1 MWFAHSMCVFY
12 SRLHINF
19 DIKSSVTAC
28 STVEQSALFYLCYFL
43 LSFFV
48 GEAAFFFTY
57 GTPPHYIW
65 LKIRHYRCICCYCSC
80 VWDCSYPPSEQGI
93 LGSQLYTFHQTYS
106 FTLFCISLS
115 SVPCEMKRISILK
128 QCYSATPVIFL
139 WILSVI
145 SFFVC
150 LFWSGH

>member
-1 MWFAHSMCVFY
+1 MWVFY

-57 GTPPHYIW
+57 GTPHYIW
-65 LKIRHYRCICCYCSC
+65 LKTRHYRCMYCYCSC
-80 VWDCSYPPSEQGI
+80 VWDLSYPLSEQGI
-93 LGSQLYTFHQTYS
+93 LGSQLYTFCQIFIH
-106 FTLFCISLS
+106 
-115 SVPCEMKRISILK
+115 SILHFFFINAIWNEENLYFK
-128 QCYSATPVIFL
+128 AVLCSHSCNLPLNIACY
-139 WILSVI
+139 
-145 SFFVC
+145 FFVC
-150 LFWSGH
+150 LFVLVWTLK